1 MRQLFAIALGG
12 SVGAVVRFWV
22 ASGIYALLGR
32 GFPHGTL
39 VVNVSGSFL
48 MGILS
53 ELLIQR
59 FPVSI
64 EYRAAVLVGF
74 LGAYTTFSTF
84 ALETLVLIE
93 EGSLA
98 KAGLNIFL
106 SVMLCLVAVWGG
118 LVWGRVL
125 FSNSLYPWLDHSFPY
140 RDLALGVLIT
150 FALALLVEWF
160 SLHSALNP
168 AYRAMLLVTLLG
180 VSTLFSTFWAL
191 LKVGEISLDLQDLL
205 GIFIFNALLG
215 SVFIWFSAT
224 IGNWL
229 WQNNSLQ

>member
-1 MRQLFAIALGG
+1 MRQLIAIALGG
-12 SVGAVVRFWV
+12 SVGAVFRFWV
-22 ASGIYALLGR
+22 ANGIYALLGR

-59 FPVSI
+59 FPVPV
-64 EYRAAVLVGF
+64 EYRAAVFVGF

-84 ALETLVLIE
+84 ALETLVLME
-93 EGSLA
+93 EGSYA

-125 FSNSLYPWLDHSFPY
+125 FSSNLYPWLGQSFPY
-140 RDLALGVLIT
+140 RDLAIGIVLT
-150 FALALLVEWF
+150 FGLAMLVEWI
-160 SLHSALNP
+160 SHHWALNP
-168 AYRAMLLVTLLG
+168 AYRAMLLITLLG
-180 VSTLFSTFWAL
+180 ISSLLSTFWAL
-191 LKVGEISLDLQDLL
+191 LKVGEISLEIHGLL
-205 GIFIFNALLG
+205 GIFIINALLG
-215 SVFIWFSAT
+215 SAFIWLSAT
-224 IGNWL
+224 IGIWL